1 MTAFDLKT
9 IAGAGG
15 SIVVN
20 AGGYT
25 AYDLKTVAA
34 ALRNEATL
42 TIRGASKFTAYDC
55 KTISAAAPGHVC
67 FDFS

>member
-15 SIVVN
+15 NLVVN
-20 AGGYT
+20 AGSYT
-25 AYDLKTVAA
+25 AYDLKTVAE
-34 ALRNEATL
+34 ALHKDATL

-55 KTISAAAPGHVC
+55 KTISAAAPGQVC